1 MSRTTR
7 SSARRDFVPE
17 SSWRMVEGGENDS
30 FDTSIL
36 HDEDDIFISSS
47 SDPASQLAGSQSFSI
62 GGSQPWSIGGSQDDN
77 IETFLSR
84 AEEDE
89 QVLLRTP
96 FRPSIPKSVRQ
107 ISRDEARTRPSEP
120 EFYMPRVDVESPRR
134 PSTRSSAT
142 ARASDPPPPPT
153 PPRLRRR
160 RGEAAGSPAKDRR
173 FEGSE
178 TQHSEEPASFTGR
191 LSASLPGALFDA
203 LSWVAGLAA
212 LAFRYAQTPLA
223 ILLSLY
229 IAFGGVI
236 VLHNLATRPLFTAL
250 TPVCRIPGVSWLDL
264 PFCPDHGLK
273 KAEGEERQGQGQ
285 VKFDNL
291 MDVQEQLGQVV
302 EKSVQ
307 GVPLP
312 IEIKRSETS
321 IRDLRTLV
329 RYSTVQSKEE
339 LLLEFDGFI
348 DTIGTVSKDLQR
360 FNARTGSAIDWVISM
375 NRWTSRHL
383 DSLEGSSKN
392 SDDDDQG
399 AGSLTGPWINRL
411 FSPFQPAVFTERQLV
426 DTYIEHAT
434 LVSDKISNLIE
445 EAQGVLHTLSKAG
458 EHMDAIYDFVARTEK
473 SVRVRRA
480 EVLSTLW
487 GLVGGHRTKVA
498 NLNSQ
503 LALLKQVDAQRSDA
517 VRQVTDLIGD
527 LEQIQAG
534 LDDLRERVAEPALAR
549 GRAEVPMTVHIDTIN
564 RGVERLEE
572 ARSRIRAIE
581 NDRIQEVLAR
591 SKGQKMIEQV

>member
-7 SSARRDFVPE
+7 SSTKRDFVPE

-47 SDPASQLAGSQSFSI
+47 SDPASQPTGSQSFSI

-77 IETFLSR
+77 IETFLSK

-89 QVLLRTP
+89 QLLLRTP

-107 ISRDEARTRPSEP
+107 ISRDDMRVRPSEP

-134 PSTRSSAT
+134 PSTWSSGT
-142 ARASDPPPPPT
+142 VRASDPPPT
-153 PPRLRRR
+153 PPKLRRR
-160 RGEAAGSPAKDRR
+160 RGEATGSPVKGRHS
-173 FEGSE
+173 EGSE
-178 TQHSEEPASFTGR
+178 TQDSEEPTSFSGR
-191 LSASLPGALFDA
+191 LSASLPDALFDA
-203 LSWVAGLAA
+203 LSWACGLAA

-273 KAEGEERQGQGQ
+273 RGDTQERQGS
-285 VKFDNL
+285 VKFDSL

-348 DTIGTVSKDLQR
+348 DTIGTVSRDLQK

-383 DSLEGSSKN
+383 DSLEGSKS
-392 SDDDDQG
+392 SDGDHG
-399 AGSLTGPWINRL
+399 AGILNGPWVNRL

-434 LVSDKISNLIE
+434 LVSDKISKLIE

-458 EHMDAIYDFVARTEK
+458 EHMDAIYDFVARTER

-487 GLVGGHRTKVA
+487 GLVGGHRSKVA

-503 LALLKQVDAQRSDA
+503 LTLLKQVDAQRSDA

-527 LEQIQAG
+527 LEKIQAG
-534 LDDLRERVAEPALAR
+534 LDDLRERVATPALAR
-549 GRAEVPMTVHIDTIN
+549 GRVEVPMSVHIDTIN

-591 SKGQKMIEQV
+591 GKGQKMIEQA

>member
-1 MSRTTR
+1 
-7 SSARRDFVPE
+7 
-17 SSWRMVEGGENDS
+17 MVEGGENDS

-36 HDEDDIFISSS
+36 HDEDDIFISSG
-47 SDPASQLAGSQSFSI
+47 SDPASQPTGSQSFSI

-77 IETFLSR
+77 LENFLSK
-84 AEEDE
+84 AEDDE

-107 ISRDEARTRPSEP
+107 ITRDDTRHRLP
-120 EFYMPRVDVESPRR
+120 EMEFNMPRVDVESPMRM
-134 PSTRSSAT
+134 STRSSAT
-142 ARASDPPPPPT
+142 VRASDPPPT

-160 RGEAAGSPAKDRR
+160 QGGATKSPAMEQRSSGDGTH
-173 FEGSE
+173 FA
-178 TQHSEEPASFTGR
+178 EEPPSLGSR
-191 LSASLPGALFDA
+191 VSASLPGALFEV
-203 LSWVAGLAA
+203 LSWVFGLAA
-212 LAFRYAQTPLA
+212 LAFRYAQKPLA

-229 IAFGGVI
+229 IAFGAVI

-264 PFCPDHGLK
+264 PFCPDHGLNSGD
-273 KAEGEERQGQGQ
+273 GEAREWP
-285 VKFDNL
+285 VKFDSL

-312 IEIKRSETS
+312 IEMKRSETS

-329 RYSTVQSKEE
+329 RYSTVQNKEE
-339 LLLEFDGFI
+339 LILELDGFI

-383 DSLEGSSKN
+383 DSLEGSR
-392 SDDDDQG
+392 SDEDQ
-399 AGSLTGPWINRL
+399 AGGSVIGPLINRL

-426 DTYIEHAT
+426 DTYIEHAA
-434 LVSDKISNLIE
+434 LVSDKIAKLIE
-445 EAQGVLHTLSKAG
+445 EAQAVLHTLSKAG
-458 EHMDAIYDFVARTEK
+458 EYMDAIYDFVTRTEK

-487 GLVGGHRTKVA
+487 GLVGGNRSKVA

-503 LALLKQVDAQRSDA
+503 LALLKHVDAQRSDA
-517 VRQVTDLIGD
+517 IRQVTDLIGD
-527 LEQIQAG
+527 LEKIQAG
-534 LDDLRERVAEPALAR
+534 LDDLRERVAEPGFAR
-549 GRAEVPMTVHIDTIN
+549 GRAEVPLSVHIDTID
-564 RGVERLEE
+564 RGVKRLEE

-591 SKGQKMIEQV
+591 GKGQKMIEQA